1 MIAELPFSSDPAQKF
16 TSQLGDAKY
25 TIEAKYNDRS
35 GVWTFDLYDGTSQ
48 QLMVAS
54 VPMVLGQ
61 DLLEPYNF
69 GIGRIICIDTS
80 KQGVEAGPNDLGV
93 RVKVYWFS
101 EDEVLP

>member
-1 MIAELPFSSDPAQKF
+1 MIGELPFISAPQSV
-16 TSQLGDAKY
+16 TVQLGSAKY
-25 TIEAKYNDRS
+25 RFKTQFNSRS
-35 GVWTFDLYDGTSQ
+35 GVWTLDLYDGASQ

-69 GIGRIICIDTS
+69 GIGRIVCIDTS
-80 KQGVEAGPNDLGV
+80 KQGAEAGPNDLGV
-93 RVKVYWFS
+93 RVKVYWVS